1 MYADRPWLRHQPS
14 TPHGPP
20 GPAKQGP
27 PPPPSPCMPT
37 KAPADPTGQ
46 GDLQMTNF
54 EIVRRDAQQPPAQ
67 PERTRHG
74 NTPWRGCN

>member
-1 MYADRPWLRHQPS
+1 
-14 TPHGPP
+14 
-20 GPAKQGP
+20 
-27 PPPPSPCMPT
+27 MPT